1 MRDLKKPPTIY
12 HPSMKRLGI
21 ILLSALLLAAP
32 TGAQTRKSTTKK
44 ATTTQQRKSTT
55 KKTKRTSS
63 SKKRTST
70 KKSSTKTATYTNAKI
85 CGLQSQRS
93 AIQKK
98 IREQEQA
105 LKKNKADVAARLQ
118 NLMMVNGQIDQSQK
132 NIENIQKD
140 IHHIEGNIG
149 ILKSQLHTLE
159 AQLKSRQ
166 AKYIQSMRYLARH
179 RTVQDKIMF
188 IFSAKN
194 LVQMYFIFR
203 RRIIFRPD
211 W

>member
-1 MRDLKKPPTIY
+1 MRDFKKPPTIY

-85 CGLQSQRS
+85 RGLQSQRS

-105 LKKNKADVAARLQ
+105 LK
-118 NLMMVNGQIDQSQK
+118 
-132 NIENIQKD
+132 
-140 IHHIEGNIG
+140 
-149 ILKSQLHTLE
+149 
-159 AQLKSRQ
+159 
-166 AKYIQSMRYLARH
+166 
-179 RTVQDKIMF
+179 RT
-188 IFSAKN
+188 
-194 LVQMYFIFR
+194 
-203 RRIIFRPD
+203 RPTWLPD
-211 W
+211 CRT